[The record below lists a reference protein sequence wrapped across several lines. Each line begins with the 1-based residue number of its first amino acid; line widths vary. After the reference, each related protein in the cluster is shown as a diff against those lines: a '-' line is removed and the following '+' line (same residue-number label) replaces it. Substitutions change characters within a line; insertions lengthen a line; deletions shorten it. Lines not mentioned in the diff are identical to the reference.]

1 MAQKYEVER
10 STAQCAVSGRKLEE
24 GEEFYTVLFEEGE
37 SFRRVDYSLDAWT
50 GPPEGSFC
58 HFKTRTTPKQPRKR
72 LLADNDMLVAFFL
85 RLEEETEEVRVQ
97 FRFVLALLLMQKRTL
112 RYDGQSKADG
122 IEVWQMTL
130 MKDRSEHQVVN
141 PRLTEDQIEGVS
153 RQLTAIL
160 HGDVADEI
168 IARERSEAEDLED
181 DDGDPADSVS
191 ADGHPTDRDTVPE
204 GSKAEPA
211 ESGGSDA

>member
-10 STAQCAVSGRKLEE
+10 STARCVVSGRKLVE

-37 SFRRVDYSLDAWT
+37 SFRRADYSLDAWD

-58 HFKTRTTPKQPRKR
+58 HFKTRTATKQPRKR
-72 LLADNDMLVAFFL
+72 LLADNDLLVAFFL
-85 RLEEETEEVRVQ
+85 RLATETEEVRIQ

-122 IEVWQMTL
+122 VEVWQMTL
-130 MKDRSEHQVVN
+130 MKDRSEHQVLN

-160 HGDVADEI
+160 HGDLADEI
-168 IARERSEAEDLED
+168 LAHERSEADDLED
-181 DDGDPADSVS
+181 GDDDSTGADPAD
-191 ADGHPTDRDTVPE
+191 GNTVAE
-204 GSKAEPA
+204 GSTAEPA
-211 ESGGSDA
+211 QNGDSDG

>member
-10 STAQCAVSGRKLEE
+10 STARCAVSGRKLEE
-24 GEEFYTVLFEEGE
+24 GTEFYTVLFEEGE
-37 SFRRVDYSLDAWT
+37 SFRRADYSLDAWD

-72 LLADNDMLVAFFL
+72 LLADNDLLVAFFL
-85 RLEEETEEVRVQ
+85 RLAKETEEVRVQ

-112 RYDGQSKADG
+112 RYDGQTKADG

-130 MKDRSEHQVVN
+130 MKDRSEHHVVN
-141 PRLTEDQIEGVS
+141 PRLTENQIEGVS

-168 IARERSEAEDLED
+168 LARERDQADDFED
-181 DDGDPADSVS
+181 DDSDPAGRDSVGRDS
-191 ADGHPTDRDTVPE
+191 AGGDSEVSEPPPAKGPT
-204 GSKAEPA
+204 
-211 ESGGSDA
+211 GGSDE